1 MAEYIEREAV
11 KAEFKKNFAY
21 GQNENFAK
29 WLERVA
35 CEIVDKIPVADV
47 QPVVRWISVD
57 EALPEND
64 ADCLVW
70 YKCDTAFGKSESWGI
85 AHCSRCDWYTKY
97 LNGDNIVVLY
107 WQPLPEP
114 PEAIKG

>member
-47 QPVVRWISVD
+47 QPVDRWIGID
-57 EALPEND
+57 EALPVYNSRV
-64 ADCLVW
+64 LVYDVSKNIRIGIYTEIGW
-70 YKCDTAFGKSESWGI
+70 CSQFGNPMMYKVT
-85 AHCSRCDWYTKY
+85 H
-97 LNGDNIVVLY
+97 

-114 PEAIKG
+114 PEPIKG

>member
-1 MAEYIEREAV
+1 MVEYVSLQAVLDIVMQYCPDDDGSCTKADRDMREVLDEIEALSTT
-11 KAEFKKNFAY
+11 N
-21 GQNENFAK
+21 
-29 WLERVA
+29 
-35 CEIVDKIPVADV
+35 V
-47 QPVVRWISVD
+47 QTVNKWISVD
-57 EALPEND
+57 KALPEND

-85 AHCSRCDWYTKY
+85 ANCSRCDWYTKH

-114 PEAIKG
+114 PKQ

>member
-1 MAEYIEREAV
+1 MTEYIKKEKV

-47 QPVVRWISVD
+47 QPVKRGKWSECYTVSHHYSGICSV
-57 EALPEND
+57 
-64 ADCLVW
+64 C
-70 YKCDTAFGKSESWGI
+70 GKASIRNQQSEPYEFCP
-85 AHCSRCDWYTKY
+85 HCGAKMS
-97 LNGDNIVVLY
+97 N
-107 WQPLPEP
+107 E
-114 PEAIKG
+114 

>member
-1 MAEYIEREAV
+1 MCDGLELIYDDESGTWSEAPETYGSIAFETQEALE
-11 KAEFKKNFAY
+11 KAVNILNNY
-21 GQNENFAK
+21 K
-29 WLERVA
+29 WT
-35 CEIVDKIPVADV
+35 
-47 QPVVRWISVD
+47 SVD

>member
-1 MAEYIEREAV
+1 MTEYIEKEKV
-11 KAEFKKNFAY
+11 KAEFRKNFAY

-47 QPVVRWISVD
+47 QPVDRWICVIN
-57 EALPEND
+57 ELPKTTKS
-64 ADCLVW
+64 CLVW
-70 YKCDTAFGKSESWGI
+70 YEYDSLWGRFRDYGISWYTGESWYKGF
-85 AHCSRCDWYTKY
+85 
-97 LNGDNIVVLY
+97 LEGDNIEVLY
-107 WQPLPEP
+107 WQPLPKP